1 MHEIYTLIHRFGIYE
16 SISYKS
22 KTFFISP
29 RSLLKASTEAVQNM
43 KHAILHF
50 APLKTA
56 QYNAIMSNHKMHIR
70 LRYG

>member
-1 MHEIYTLIHRFGIYE
+1 MKIKV
-16 SISYKS
+16 ISL
-22 KTFFISP
+22 KTFLYHP
-29 RSLLKASTEAVQNM
+29 CSLLKASTEAVQNM

-70 LRYG
+70 LRCEYNFRSVPEIDRK